1 MYLES
6 VEPSEEDSLM
16 SSAAYS
22 VKRSVPAPVAR
33 RNRQLACR
41 PTLLRVQISFQGP
54 SADVSVGVIHIAVDN
69 LLVLSYLQLL
79 SAARRSDSRSL
90 RGGGL
95 YFFRRVVVNLF
106 SSTRFFFRFAVF
118 PFPVSCEG
126 RRTLISVGAVVKDF
140 LTTRLLFVSRRRCR
154 RRGVK

>member
-1 MYLES
+1 
-6 VEPSEEDSLM
+6 M

-69 LLVLSYLQLL
+69 LLVLSYRQPFRLPAEATLVRFREADL
-79 SAARRSDSRSL
+79 IESSRSVSNSFL
-90 RGGGL
+90 S
-95 YFFRRVVVNLF
+95 FFR
-106 SSTRFFFRFAVF
+106 
-118 PFPVSCEG
+118 PDE
-126 RRTLISVGAVVKDF
+126 
-140 LTTRLLFVSRRRCR
+140 RLASEPAE
-154 RRGVK
+154 